1 LTGIILVYY
10 NVVVSIDYNYIVYQ
24 KKKSFKVNV
33 TGLNA
38 DSAPI
43 WSSADVKVGK
53 VNEKGK
59 VSTVQYGSTVI
70 RCKVDGKTLEY
81 YLAVSTKTAVKAMRI
96 GYKKIGKKKYSQ
108 ARRMS
113 KNYYDILQVN
123 RNASPEIIEK
133 AYKTLAK
140 KYHPDLQ
147 TEENKRQAEE
157 ILKEINEA
165 YEILSVPEKK
175 EKYDAF
181 LLEEEKISQ
190 IETITQ
196 KTTQQTPSNTILEE
210 ELELKQKHLENLRRE
225 QELAYQE
232 QVQQARQKAYYDAYI
247 QDLKN
252 RGYKI
257 RYKKTFK
264 SYIKDLMALFLTF
277 LILFL
282 LWQIPF
288 VQNFFMDL
296 IKDNPL
302 FHLTKK
308 RF

>member
-1 LTGIILVYY
+1 M
-10 NVVVSIDYNYIVYQ
+10 N
-24 KKKSFKVNV
+24 KK
-33 TGLNA
+33 
-38 DSAPI
+38 
-43 WSSADVKVGK
+43 
-53 VNEKGK
+53 
-59 VSTVQYGSTVI
+59 
-70 RCKVDGKTLEY
+70 
-81 YLAVSTKTAVKAMRI
+81 
-96 GYKKIGKKKYSQ
+96 
-108 ARRMS
+108 
-113 KNYYDILQVN
+113 YYDILQVN

-140 KYHPDLQ
+140 KYHPDL
-147 TEENKRQAEE
+147 QAEE

-196 KTTQQTPSNTILEE
+196 KTTQPTPSNTILEE
-210 ELELKQKHLENLRRE
+210 ELDLKQKHLENLRRE

-232 QVQQARQKAYYDAYI
+232 QVQQAKQKAYYDAYI

>member
-1 LTGIILVYY
+1 M
-10 NVVVSIDYNYIVYQ
+10 N
-24 KKKSFKVNV
+24 KK
-33 TGLNA
+33 
-38 DSAPI
+38 
-43 WSSADVKVGK
+43 
-53 VNEKGK
+53 
-59 VSTVQYGSTVI
+59 
-70 RCKVDGKTLEY
+70 
-81 YLAVSTKTAVKAMRI
+81 
-96 GYKKIGKKKYSQ
+96 
-108 ARRMS
+108 
-113 KNYYDILQVN
+113 YYDILQVN

-147 TEENKRQAEE
+147 AEENKKQAEE

-196 KTTQQTPSNTILEE
+196 KTTQPPPSDTILEE

-264 SYIKDLMALFLTF
+264 DYIKDLTALFLTF

-296 IKDNPL
+296 YKENKVIHSIVDFVSKI
-302 FHLTKK
+302 FTTK
-308 RF
+308 

>member
-1 LTGIILVYY
+1 M
-10 NVVVSIDYNYIVYQ
+10 N
-24 KKKSFKVNV
+24 KK
-33 TGLNA
+33 
-38 DSAPI
+38 
-43 WSSADVKVGK
+43 
-53 VNEKGK
+53 
-59 VSTVQYGSTVI
+59 
-70 RCKVDGKTLEY
+70 
-81 YLAVSTKTAVKAMRI
+81 
-96 GYKKIGKKKYSQ
+96 
-108 ARRMS
+108 
-113 KNYYDILQVN
+113 YYDILQVN

-147 TEENKRQAEE
+147 AEENKKQAEE

-196 KTTQQTPSNTILEE
+196 KTTQPTPSNTILEE
-210 ELELKQKHLENLRRE
+210 ELDLKQKHLENLRRE

-232 QVQQARQKAYYDAYI
+232 QVQQAKQKAYYDAYI